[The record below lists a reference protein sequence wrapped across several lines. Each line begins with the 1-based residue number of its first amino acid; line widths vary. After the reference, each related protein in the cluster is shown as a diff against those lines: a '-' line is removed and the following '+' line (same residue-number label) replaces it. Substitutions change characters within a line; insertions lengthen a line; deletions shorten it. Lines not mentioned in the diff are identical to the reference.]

1 MEKKFQNSGTLFL
14 VSTPIGNL
22 EDITLKALRVL
33 KEVALI
39 AAEDTRKTG
48 ILLKNYSIS
57 NQLTSYHDYNKEK
70 KAPWLLRELEAGK
83 SVALVSDAGTPG
95 ISDPAYL
102 LVKYA
107 VEEGIRVE
115 SVPGPSAFVSAL
127 IISGLPTDKFVF
139 EGFLPAKPGK
149 RKKRIS
155 ELSGEERTLIL
166 YESPHRF
173 LRTLEDLVSIW
184 GDRKACI
191 ARELT
196 KKFEEVRRGKLSEIK
211 GYFESTKIKGEFV
224 IVVEGKR

>member
-33 KEVALI
+33 KEVDLI

-48 ILLKNYSIS
+48 ILLKNYSTS

-70 KAPWLLRELEAGK
+70 KAPWLLEELKSGK
-83 SVALVSDAGTPG
+83 SIALVSDAGTPG

-115 SVPGPSAFVSAL
+115 SVPGPTAFVSAL

-139 EGFLPAKPGK
+139 EGFLPAKSGK
-149 RKKRIS
+149 RRKRIL
-155 ELSGEERTLIL
+155 ELSEEERTLVF

-173 LRTLEDLVSIW
+173 LRTLDDLINIF

-196 KKFEEVRRGKLSEIK
+196 KKFEEVKRGKLSEIK
-211 GYFESTKIKGEFV
+211 GHFETTKIKGEIV
-224 IVVEGKR
+224 IILEGRK